1 MERSLGSG
9 RKNVCDSLHIFPAR
23 GARTRAE
30 SVQYVAKSA
39 GLVALDIF
47 SPRHVDMTSLE
58 RSMTLIRFAVLACLL
73 AVLTAGASAQAD
85 LRATLFAEADR
96 ALEQA
101 RAAAADL
108 LAPATF
114 ASGTEAYAGAE
125 EDLARGRNIERI
137 RSALSSATRFLTEAR
152 EAAEIANV
160 TLAAVIKTRADATN
174 ANAATF
180 AAELWVEGSQSFDS
194 AARRLETGDIRGA
207 RTRADEA
214 EALFRDAELT
224 AIKAQYLSQTRALL
238 AEADQARVTR
248 LAPRTFEKARSL
260 LAEAE
265 RELNENRYDTDL
277 PRSLAQQAN
286 YEARHA
292 IYLAGLIDQLREQD
306 QSLEDLI
313 LSFEQPLLDVSAAAD
328 KVAQLDKGVEPV
340 VEELVAYIEGLRE
353 QSAQAARDLADTR
366 TRVAELE
373 EEIRDLDERL
383 GGVSQERVALVQ
395 RLEAEARIREQFA
408 SIENMFNRD
417 EARVS
422 REGNRMVIRL
432 VGLTFQSGQDVVQP
446 QYRALLDKVRQA
458 ADVFPRSQIVIEGH
472 TDSYGGDEN
481 NLALSRSRAEAVSGY
496 LTSELNVPAV
506 RISSVGYGETQ
517 PIANNDT
524 EQGRARN
531 RRIDVIIEPQLES
544 APQ

>member
-1 MERSLGSG
+1 
-9 RKNVCDSLHIFPAR
+9 
-23 GARTRAE
+23 
-30 SVQYVAKSA
+30 
-39 GLVALDIF
+39 
-47 SPRHVDMTSLE
+47 
-58 RSMTLIRFAVLACLL
+58 MTLSRFATIACLL
-73 AVLTAGASAQAD
+73 TALSVGAQQD
-85 LRATLFAEADR
+85 LRATLFTEADN
-96 ALEQA
+96 ALRQA
-101 RAAAADL
+101 RAANAEL

-114 ASGTEAYAGAE
+114 ARGAEAYAGAE
-125 EDLARGRNIERI
+125 SDLSRGRNVERI
-137 RSALSSATRFLTEAR
+137 RSALDAAARAFTEAR

-180 AAELWVEGSQSFDS
+180 AGDLWIEASESFDS
-194 AARRLETGDIRGA
+194 AARRLEDGDIRSA
-207 RTRADEA
+207 RSRADEA

-238 AEADQARVTR
+238 AEAEEARVPR
-248 LAPRTFEKARSL
+248 AAPRTYEKARSL

-265 RELNENRYDTDL
+265 RELSENRYDTDL

-292 IYLAGLIDQLREQD
+292 IYLAGLIERLRGED

-313 LSFEQPLLDVSAAAD
+313 LSYEQPLLDIGAAAD
-328 KVAQLDKGVEPV
+328 KAAQLDQGIEPV
-340 VEELVAYIEGLRE
+340 VTELVAYIEGLRE
-353 QSAQAARDLADTR
+353 QAAQSVRDLSDTR
-366 TRVAELE
+366 ARVGDLE
-373 EEIRDLDERL
+373 EEIRDLDQRL

-395 RLEAEARIREQFA
+395 RLEAEERIREQFA
-408 SIENMFNRD
+408 AIENMFGRD

-432 VGLTFQSGQDVVQP
+432 VGLTFQSGQDVVRP
-446 QYRALLDKVRQA
+446 TYRPLLEKLKQA
-458 ADVFPRSQIVIEGH
+458 AEVFPRSQITIEGH
-472 TDSYGGDEN
+472 TDSYGGDES
-481 NLALSRSRAEAVSGY
+481 NLALSRRRAEAVSVF
-496 LTSELNVPAV
+496 LTNELNVPAF
-506 RISSVGYGETQ
+506 RFSSVGYGETQ

>member
-1 MERSLGSG
+1 M
-9 RKNVCDSLHIFPAR
+9 V
-23 GARTRAE
+23 T
-30 SVQYVAKSA
+30 
-39 GLVALDIF
+39 
-47 SPRHVDMTSLE
+47 
-58 RSMTLIRFAVLACLL
+58 L
-73 AVLTAGASAQAD
+73 AVPAAGQGD
-85 LRATLFAEADR
+85 LRASLFAEADR

-101 RAAAADL
+101 RAANSEL

-114 ASGTEAYAGAE
+114 ARGLEAYLGAE
-125 EDLARGRNIERI
+125 SDLERGRNIERI
-137 RSALSSATRFLTEAR
+137 RSALAAAAR
-152 EAAEIANV
+152 AFTDAADAAEIADV
-160 TLAAVIKTRADATN
+160 TLAAVIKTRADAAN

-180 AAELWVEGSQSFDS
+180 ATELWAEASESFDS

-207 RTRADEA
+207 RSRADEA
-214 EALFRDAELT
+214 ETLYRDAELT

-238 AEADQARVTR
+238 AEAEQARVPR

-292 IYLAGLIDQLREQD
+292 IYLAGLIDRLRGED

-313 LSFEQPLLDVSAAAD
+313 LSYEQPLADISAAAD
-328 KVAQLDKGVEPV
+328 KVAQLDKGIEPV
-340 VEELVAYIEGLRE
+340 VTELVAYIEGLRE
-353 QSAQAARDLADTR
+353 QAAQAERDLTDTR
-366 TRVAELE
+366 ARVGDLE

-408 SIENMFNRD
+408 AIENMFARD

-432 VGLTFQSGQDVVQP
+432 VGLTFQSGQDVVRP
-446 QYRALLDKVRQA
+446 AYRALLEKLKQA
-458 ADVFPRSQIVIEGH
+458 ADVFPRSQITIEGH

-481 NLALSRSRAEAVSGY
+481 NLALSRRRAEAVSAF
-496 LTSELNVPAV
+496 LTNELGVPAF

-524 EQGRARN
+524 EQGRERN